1 MAGARVEFSVEA
13 QTDVARLTLWIG
25 RESGAERAQA
35 IVDRLDAATIRLARR
50 PRIGRVAA
58 VWKGEPRVFGVR
70 PWLIV
75 YRPLSEEDGIFVLRI
90 LDSRQDIATLLGKKT

>member
-13 QTDVARLTLWIG
+13 RTDVARLTLWIG

-35 IVDRLDAATIRLARR
+35 IVDRLDAAIARLARR

-58 VWKGEPRVFGVR
+58 AWKGEPRVFGVR

-75 YRPLSEEDGIFVLRI
+75 YQPLSGGDGVLVIRI
-90 LDSRQDIATLLGKKT
+90 LDNRRDIAALLGEKT